1 MLESYVSSYHC
12 VGRLSYKL
20 NNGRDV
26 AFLGFGRGEGG
37 EKSGEACKG
46 VWKHAGVGG
55 WSASRKGIKGQ
66 GQLSLFG
73 EQREWGLKSLLSTT
87 VLLPPVGVL
96 FEKHTEEK
104 RSCLSASS

>member
-73 EQREWGLKSLLSTT
+73 EQREWGVEKPSLHNSFA
-87 VLLPPVGVL
+87 PPSRCVI
-96 FEKHTEEK
+96 
-104 RSCLSASS
+104 